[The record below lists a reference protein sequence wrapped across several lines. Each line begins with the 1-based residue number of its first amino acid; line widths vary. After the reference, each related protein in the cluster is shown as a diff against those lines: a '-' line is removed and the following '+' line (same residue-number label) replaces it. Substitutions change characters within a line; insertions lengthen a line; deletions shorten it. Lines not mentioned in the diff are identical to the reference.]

1 MPKVKAKRQSVSLDM
16 TAMCD
21 VAFLLLTFFMLTAKF
36 RPEEAVTIV
45 PPSSISEKPL
55 NAKDGMLTISV
66 SNEGG
71 VYLASDDQLGRE
83 FMLERMASRYG
94 VAITAEMKKNY
105 MASEIVGYPAGAMR
119 QVLNMK
125 PADAKKLI
133 RGSNSFKGIPI
144 DSAGNELSYW
154 VGYAK
159 LSNPNLKIAIKGDQN
174 SNYDVF
180 SDIIGTLQAQN
191 INIFQLITSP
201 EGKPK

>member
-71 VYLASDDQLGRE
+71 V
-83 FMLERMASRYG
+83 
-94 VAITAEMKKNY
+94 
-105 MASEIVGYPAGAMR
+105 
-119 QVLNMK
+119 
-125 PADAKKLI
+125 
-133 RGSNSFKGIPI
+133 
-144 DSAGNELSYW
+144 
-154 VGYAK
+154 
-159 LSNPNLKIAIKGDQN
+159 
-174 SNYDVF
+174 
-180 SDIIGTLQAQN
+180 
-191 INIFQLITSP
+191 
-201 EGKPK
+201 